1 MIDIIFENRDLKFTK
16 LSASAFNDSN
26 LFYDDEAGTVTFLGY
41 EFKVNEPIWVYRYL
55 KEQERF
61 TDPKTRVL
69 VEIRMAPTGQVFAR
83 RQYYKSAA
91 AYRFDKLM
99 ERHIPSM
106 ESYGFVNRRKD
117 ELYEDFC
124 EYMDHNLGYRVR

>member
-69 VEIRMAPTGQVFAR
+69 VEIRMAPTGQFFAR
-83 RQYYKSAA
+83 RQYYPSAA
-91 AYRFDKLM
+91 KYRFEKIM
-99 ERHIPSM
+99 AYHEPSY
-106 ESYGFVNRRKD
+106 ESYSFINRKD
-117 ELYEDFC
+117 EQFEDFR
-124 EYMDHNLGYRVR
+124 EYMDYNLGYRVR

>member
-26 LFYDDEAGTVTFLGY
+26 LFYDNEAGTVTFLGY

-55 KEQERF
+55 KQHERF

-69 VEIRMAPTGQVFAR
+69 LEIRMAPTGQFFAR
-83 RQYYKSAA
+83 RQYYTSAA
-91 AYRFDKLM
+91 KYRFEKFMDY
-99 ERHIPSM
+99 HVPSY
-106 ESYGFVNRRKD
+106 ESYEFINRGKD
-117 ELYEDFC
+117 EEYGDFR
-124 EYMDHNLGYRVR
+124 EYTDHNLGYRVR